1 MINLSTIT
9 KALHTQLSNSIPVA
23 NLFSSIALGEVINS
37 DPSRAPWMGIYR
49 GKTTYEPRTLGSMN
63 NWEAFPS
70 LIIII
75 QAVDLRSAEECEKT
89 LEGYVK
95 TVMDAIIKDTTIEG
109 TVDIITGF
117 EIEPGYIETER
128 STMHFQATNIILNL
142 EVATQ

>member
-1 MINLSTIT
+1 MIDLSKIT
-9 KALHTQLSNSIPVA
+9 KALHSQLSNNIAVR
-23 NLFSSIALGEVINS
+23 NIFSGIVLGEVINS
-37 DPSRAPWMGIYR
+37 DPSRTPWIGIYR

-63 NWEAFPS
+63 NWEAFPTA
-70 LIIII
+70 IIIM
-75 QAVDLRSAEECEKT
+75 QATDLRSAEKCEEV

-95 TVMDAIIKDTTIEG
+95 IVMDAVIEDTTIGG

-128 STMHFQATNIILNL
+128 SMMHFQATNIILNL